1 MNATHREQYLDLS
14 GELEAAL
21 IAGARDLAP
30 VRGLTHDFYKYPA
43 RFSPAFARTLI
54 EVFTEPGDVCL
65 DPHVGGLA
73 FNAVDVCKAAV
84 RIEQCVARDFLAEL
98 RCACPI
104 ISSAAKQH

>member
-54 EVFTEPGDVCL
+54 EVFSHLTSGCRLLEAQGEDSLSVQSSEICGRFST
-65 DPHVGGLA
+65 VGRPTCGL
-73 FNAVDVCKAAV
+73 
-84 RIEQCVARDFLAEL
+84 RLPR
-98 RCACPI
+98 
-104 ISSAAKQH
+104 